1 MRKIIEL
8 DTQTDKYPTV
18 TISSGATAD
27 TITLKIGKAEAVVD
41 TIELIDAL
49 VIFEPTDK
57 G

>member
-1 MRKIIEL
+1 VRKIIEL

-18 TISSGATAD
+18 TISSGATSD
-27 TITLKIGKAEAVVD
+27 TITLKIGKAQATVD

>member
-8 DTQTDKYPTV
+8 DTLTDKYPTV

-27 TITLKIGKAEAVVD
+27 TITLKIGKAEATVD
-41 TIELIDAL
+41 TIELMDSL

>member
-8 DTQTDKYPTV
+8 DTQTDKYPIV
-18 TISSGATAD
+18 TISSGPTAD
-27 TITLKIGKAEAVVD
+27 TITLKIGKAQAVVD

>member
-8 DTQTDKYPTV
+8 DTQTDKYPIV
-18 TISSGATAD
+18 TLISGPTSD
-27 TITLKIGKAEAVVD
+27 TITLKIGKAEATVD
-41 TIELIDAL
+41 TVELMDSL

>member
-8 DTQTDKYPTV
+8 DTQADKYPIV
-18 TISSGATAD
+18 TISSGPTAD
-27 TITLKIGKAEAVVD
+27 TITLKIGKAQATVD